1 MKIMG
6 ELKERK
12 MPVKA
17 LKHVKGSELPP
28 SLLLKMEANI
38 NTTFTIIPELNL
50 DKGSILPTISVSE
63 QKKRLDNISLDYDPD
78 ASNELIKIITESRK
92 NTDSIPFE

>member
-1 MKIMG
+1 
-6 ELKERK
+6 
-12 MPVKA
+12 MPAKA

-28 SLLLKMEANI
+28 FLLLKMEANI

-50 DKGSILPTISVSE
+50 DKGSILPTISLSE
-63 QKKRLDNISLDYDPD
+63 QKKRLNNITLDYDPE
-78 ASNELIKIITESRK
+78 ASNELIKSITESRK

>member
-1 MKIMG
+1 
-6 ELKERK
+6 

-50 DKGSILPTISVSE
+50 DKGVFHTKP
-63 QKKRLDNISLDYDPD
+63 QN
-78 ASNELIKIITESRK
+78 
-92 NTDSIPFE
+92 F